1 MLMRLIRFGISIPEN
16 LSKKFNQFIRNKKYS
31 NRSEA
36 IRDLIRKALVQEEVE
51 QNAEVVAVVSLLYD
65 HHKREL
71 SERLLDLQH
80 SKAQIVL
87 TSTHIHLD
95 HDNCI
100 EVIIMRGE
108 SQEIKQLA
116 DALIASKGVKH
127 GTLEMSSTGKYLD

>member
-16 LSKKFNQFIRNKKYS
+16 LSKKFDQFIRNKKYS

-36 IRDLIRKALVQEEVE
+36 IRDLIRNALVQEEVE

-71 SERLLDLQH
+71 SERLIDLQH
-80 SKAQIVL
+80 SKAHMVL